1 MTIKIKLSIVMLIIS
16 TLTMCSIYA
25 VTTSI
30 WEQSS
35 YKDFSSGKPKNVVLS
50 SKDQV
55 MLSRALTP
63 INSAI
68 SELRIWCLAQ
78 DSQGNIY
85 LGTGDKGR
93 IIKVDENGQATLFF
107 DSPETDIVSIIIDN
121 KDNIY
126 AGSSPDGIIYKIEQ
140 NRVPTTF
147 FKSEE
152 KYIWSMT
159 FDSSD
164 NLYAGTGI
172 NGKIYKIS
180 PDGKGEVVY
189 DSTETHIKCLLNYN
203 DSIYAGGEGGGII
216 YKISDG
222 KAFVIYDTSEKE
234 ISSLVIGSDG
244 NIYASAISGDG
255 GQQQREQEGQPS
267 SVREERKAII
277 YQITHDGVATAIWQ
291 SPSPIIFS
299 MIADD
304 DKLLVGTGNDG
315 NIYLVEKNGEW
326 TTISDCEEAQVIALY
341 RDRNTNEILLA
352 TGNPAKV
359 YKLSNNYVKEG
370 TFESK
375 KYDASVIS
383 KWGNIF
389 WDSEL
394 VANTSI
400 VLSTR
405 SGNTEKPDDTWSN
418 WSEEYAD
425 SNGTAITSPP
435 ARFIQWRA
443 KLTSAD
449 GTVTPILRRV
459 SIAYLQKNL
468 KPYFESVTIGSDQ
481 DKQEQQPRRP
491 GTDGSQSKTE
501 TVPMNGK
508 RVIKWQVKD
517 PNEDTLEYSIFFKG
531 IEERNWKLLKD
542 ELKTTSYPIDTES
555 FPDGIYQI
563 KIVATDSPSNPKDIA
578 LSEEEISEKFIID
591 NTPPVV
597 LDLEVARSADGKY
610 TITGRAEDVTGYIKS
625 LVYSI
630 DGGNWK
636 PIYPSDQVF
645 DSKKET
651 FSFPIEKLSPGEHT
665 IVIKASDSAGNI
677 GSAKKVIIAD

>member
-1 MTIKIKLSIVMLIIS
+1 MTIRTKLLVSIFFLIIFAIFN
-16 TLTMCSIYA
+16 TYA
-25 VTTSI
+25 VTTSV

-55 MLSRALTP
+55 MLSRALTQV
-63 INSAI
+63 NGNI

-78 DSQGNIY
+78 DSQGNTYI
-85 LGTGDKGR
+85 GTGDKGK
-93 IIKVDENGQATLFF
+93 IIKIAKDGQTSLFF
-107 DSPETDIVSIIIDN
+107 DSPETDIISIIIDN

-126 AGSSPDGIIYKIEQ
+126 AGSSPDGIIYKIEP
-140 NRVPTTF
+140 NKVPTTF

-152 KYIWSMT
+152 KYIWSMA
-159 FDSSD
+159 FDNSG

-172 NGKIYKIS
+172 NGKVYKIS
-180 PDGKGEVVY
+180 PDGKGEMIY
-189 DSTETHIKCLLNYN
+189 DSTETHIKCLLSYDNN
-203 DSIYAGGEGGGII
+203 IYAGGEGSGII

-244 NIYASAISGDG
+244 NLYASAVSGDG
-255 GQQQREQEGQPS
+255 GPQQRDQEGQPPS
-267 SVREERKAII
+267 GKEERKAVI
-277 YQITHDGVATAIWQ
+277 YQITQDGVATAIWQ

-299 MIADD
+299 MIPDG

-315 NIYLVEKNGEW
+315 NIYLVEQNGEW
-326 TTISDCEEAQVIALY
+326 ATISDCEESQIVALY
-341 RDRNTNEILLA
+341 KAKDTNEIWLV

-370 TFESK
+370 TLESK
-375 KYDASVIS
+375 KYDTSVIS

-394 VANTSI
+394 VGNTSI
-400 VLSTR
+400 TLSTR

-418 WSEEYAD
+418 WSEEYTD
-425 SNGTAITSPP
+425 SSGTAITSPT

-443 KLTSAD
+443 KLASAD
-449 GTVTPILRRV
+449 GTATPILKRV

-468 KPYFESVTIGSDQ
+468 KPYFESVTVGSE
-481 DKQEQQPRRP
+481 QERPETQPRRP
-491 GTDGSQSKTE
+491 GADGTQSKTE
-501 TVPMNGK
+501 TVPINGK
-508 RVIKWQVKD
+508 KVIKWQAKD
-517 PNEDTLEYSIFFKG
+517 PNDDTLEYSVFFKG
-531 IEERNWKLLKD
+531 IDEQNWKLLKD

-563 KIVATDSPSNPKDIA
+563 KVVASDAPSNPKDIA

-597 LDLEVARSADGKY
+597 LDLQANPSADGKY
-610 TITGRAEDVTGYIKS
+610 IISGRTEDAGGYVKS
-625 LVYSI
+625 MVYSI
-630 DGGNWK
+630 DGKDWK
-636 PIYPSDQVF
+636 AIYPSDQVF

-651 FSFPIEKLSPGEHT
+651 FSFTTDTLTSGEHT
-665 IVIKASDSAGNI
+665 IVIKATDSAGNV
-677 GSAKKVIIAD
+677 GSAKKVIMVK